1 MIMDT
6 KYMGEY
12 IINFIKEN
20 PSIMNNYPI
29 LKEKNSMGMCYEN
42 PKFLSYDYGEFYGH
56 WREEEVS

>member
-1 MIMDT
+1 
-6 KYMGEY
+6 MGEY